1 MRNIAWLDANEL
13 AADQVNGQAIT
24 SRHQHLQVCLLA
36 IERPLTILTYTAIDD
51 GQIGLD
57 AAIHINDA
65 LGDTQRMHS
74 PAIGTRQN
82 AHRVFHAQGHGRDN
96 VRFEHWQVNEAGFLH
111 EAGHSEAAQAPR
123 ACWSQFNP
131 ILLVPLRINTDNA
144 DAILGTELFD
154 TQNSIGGLAIKFGTG
169 DFTEYWLCATGPHL
183 FSDRFEQCKTGGCS
197 RLGRPTSH
205 KIRLQYCNF
214 RIFDDGGHAA

>member
-1 MRNIAWLDANEL
+1 MRNIAWLDAYQL
-13 AADQVNGQAIT
+13 AAGQVNAQAIT
-24 SRHQHLQVCLLA
+24 SSYQYLQVCFLA
-36 IERPLTILTYTAIDD
+36 IERSLTILTHAAVDD
-51 GQIGLD
+51 GQIRLD
-57 AAIHINDA
+57 AAIHIHNA
-65 LGDTQRMHS
+65 LGYPQGMHS
-74 PAIGTRQN
+74 PSIGTRQN

-154 TQNSIGGLAIKFGTG
+154 SQNSIGGLAI
-169 DFTEYWLCATGPHL
+169 
-183 FSDRFEQCKTGGCS
+183 
-197 RLGRPTSH
+197 
-205 KIRLQYCNF
+205 
-214 RIFDDGGHAA
+214 